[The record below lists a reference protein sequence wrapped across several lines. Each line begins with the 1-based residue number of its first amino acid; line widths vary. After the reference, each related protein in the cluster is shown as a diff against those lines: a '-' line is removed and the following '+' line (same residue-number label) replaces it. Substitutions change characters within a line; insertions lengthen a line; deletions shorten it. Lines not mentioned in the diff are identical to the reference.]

1 MIPMAGPCDR
11 DGDLAGSER
20 RRRAAGTLTVRD
32 RISAEGASVVALK
45 SNTKATRADWLAVA
59 REVLV
64 SDGVDQVKILSLGER
79 LGVSRSSFYWYFSSR
94 KSLLDALLDGW
105 EQANT
110 QAIVAATAA
119 PADTITGA
127 VCNLFRCF
135 LDARLFDPQLDF
147 AIREWSRRSARVR
160 RIVDQADEARL
171 AAIAGMFERQGYAG
185 TDAEVRARTLYYMQ
199 LGYYA
204 LELHEPLEKRL
215 SLVPAYLETFT
226 GKKARPKEIAALV
239 AYARA
244 NAGPA

>member
-1 MIPMAGPCDR
+1 M
-11 DGDLAGSER
+11 S
-20 RRRAAGTLTVRD
+20 AA
-32 RISAEGASVVALK
+32 GASVVALK
-45 SNTKATRADWLAVA
+45 SNAKVTRADWLALA
-59 REVLV
+59 MEVLI
-64 SDGVDQVKILSLGER
+64 SDGVDQVKVLSLGER

-94 KSLLDALLDGW
+94 KNLLDALLDGW
-105 EQANT
+105 EQTNT
-110 QAIVAATAA
+110 KAIVAATAA

-135 LDARLFDPQLDF
+135 LDTRLFDPQLDF

-171 AAIAGMFERQGYAG
+171 TAIIGMFARHGYAG

-204 LELHEPLEKRL
+204 LKLHEPLEKRL
-215 SLVPAYLETFT
+215 SLVPAYLKSFT
-226 GKKARPKEIAALV
+226 GKKARPQEIAALV

-244 NAGPA
+244 NAGRA